1 MKTSEFYTQINDL
14 LESRES
20 YIVRNNY
27 TDIDIKIKALI
38 EDLEVSIKKKRP
50 NYYAK
55 YLPKILEFNDEV
67 VTVVTS
73 KNRRFINQNEKAKEL
88 NIKLKENEYL
98 GYFTTDHKAIFYT
111 KDNYSLGQFSIPQKG
126 ILVKQDTQIKMVE
139 SVSIRQKRSDT
150 KYKDFEVSEE
160 ILIDNIKRIIYKK
173 K

>member
-1 MKTSEFYTQINDL
+1 MKISEFYTQINDL

-27 TDIDIKIKALI
+27 TDIDLKIKALI
-38 EDLEVSIKKKRP
+38 EELEVSIKVKRP

-55 YLPKILEFNDEV
+55 YLPKILEFNEEILR
-67 VTVVTS
+67 VVTS

-111 KDNYSLGQFSIPQKG
+111 KDNYSLGQFSIPSKG
-126 ILVKQDTQIKMVE
+126 ILIKQSTQIEMIE
-139 SVSIRQKRSDT
+139 STSIRQKRSNQ
-150 KYKDFEVSEE
+150 KYDNFEVSEE